1 MSDLAGFF
9 TPTVIWFLIG
19 LVLLLLELI
28 IPGFFIIFFGAG
40 AWVTAIICLIFDTGI
55 NVQMAVF
62 TFSSVLLLLLLR
74 RYLRKQF
81 FSEDKTI
88 VETLTDEFVGK
99 TAVVESDIKK
109 GFPGKVSFKGTTWPA
124 LSDVTIKKG
133 QLAEI
138 VGKESINLIVKP
150 IN

>member
-1 MSDLAGFF
+1 MSLADFF
-9 TPTVIWFLIG
+9 TPTVIWFLVG

-28 IPGFFIIFFGAG
+28 IPGFVIIFFGAG
-40 AWVTAIICLIFDTGI
+40 AWVTAVVCLIFDPGI

-62 TFSSVLLLLLLR
+62 TVSSVFLLLLLR

-81 FSEDKTI
+81 FSEDKSV
-88 VETLTDEFVGK
+88 VETLADEFVGK

-109 GFPGKVSFKGTTWPA
+109 GFPGKVSFKGTTWTA

-138 VGKESINLIVKP
+138 IGKESINLIVKP

>member
-1 MSDLAGFF
+1 MADFF

-28 IPGFFIIFFGAG
+28 IPGFVIIFFGVG
-40 AWVTAIICLIFDTGI
+40 AWITAVVCLIFNIGVNI
-55 NVQMAVF
+55 QLAVF

-81 FSEDKTI
+81 FSEDKSV
-88 VETLTDEFVGK
+88 VETLADEFLGK

-109 GFPGKVSFKGTTWPA
+109 GFPGKVSFKGTTWTA
-124 LSDVTIKKG
+124 MSDETAKKG
-133 QLAEI
+133 QLVEI
-138 VGKESINLIVKP
+138 IGKESINLIVKP
-150 IN
+150 TK